1 MQTKEPMIS
10 IIIPVYNAAKTLDQC
25 VDALVYQTYENIE
38 ILIMEKKSTDN
49 SLEIARRFEKEFP
62 GKVRA
67 IELPY
72 TENPARA
79 INEGVKAAKGDYV
92 CFNDPDDY
100 FNLDAME
107 IIAKKIM
114 RDPFEMAFFDANVV
128 DAAGSVIRAS
138 HIAQPFC
145 KKNLL
150 TNMDLMT
157 YWRTCIKRDFFL
169 SHDPVIETCKYA
181 DLTWIPLFIADAR
194 KIEYIPEKLYN
205 YLANNGFTA
214 ANKISNASSLEILQG
229 FDHLLEKADK
239 MFYDEIVMFVITRFV
254 PMAKN
259 WNHHTYYMAWAQK
272 YKDVFLENKYL
283 KERQVYRD
291 YLEKAFDTYVEDHIP
306 YTAYIDGFSCP
317 DNKEQYREYVQGKAF
332 IKGEGDVVA
341 LDESTCDLSQ
351 LPHAREALDSGNTE
365 YLSHFFALKNIYEN
379 GGCFVGKDI
388 RFTAQLD
395 SSCIYDS
402 FFAFKTDE
410 SFNDQIFGG
419 HAGSEFIKQLLDT
432 YLTPDFFDDPFLPFA
447 DRLRIIAGVTLS
459 KLKVNGRDSLVD
471 DKIRFYSVEKMT
483 LGAGLPEEICYVDF
497 SSLVSDPDSRKNML
511 IVPFDVFNSAELS
524 VSSTGNS
531 QKLNDQIRALKNRI
545 SQIEGSDSYK
555 FAKRL
560 SRFGNTKFGTPFKR
574 VFKWFL
580 KKYRKRK
587 YGMG

>member
-1 MQTKEPMIS
+1 MDANEPLIS

-62 GKVRA
+62 QKVRV

-79 INEGVKAAKGDYV
+79 INEGVKAAKGDYI

-107 IIAKKIM
+107 QIAEKIK

-128 DAAGSVIRAS
+128 DSAGKIIRAS
-138 HIAQPFC
+138 HIAQPFS

-157 YWRTCIKRDFFL
+157 YWRTCTKREYFL
-169 SHDPVIETCKYA
+169 AHDPVIEYCKYA

-194 KIEYIPEKLYN
+194 KIEYIPAKLYN
-205 YLANNGFTA
+205 YLANNGFTS
-214 ANKISNASSLEILQG
+214 ANKISNASSLELLLG
-229 FDHLLEKADK
+229 FDYLLSKADK
-239 MFYDEIVMFVITRFV
+239 MFYDEIVMFIITRFV

-259 WNHHTYYMAWAQK
+259 WNHHQYYMAWAQK
-272 YKDVFLENKYL
+272 HRELFLENKYL
-283 KERQVYRD
+283 KERQVYQD
-291 YLEKAFDTYVEDHIP
+291 YLEKAFNSYSDDHIP
-306 YTAYIDGFSCP
+306 YVAYIDGFSSA
-317 DNKEQYREYVQGKAF
+317 DGLEEYREHVQTKAF
-332 IKGEGDVVA
+332 VKGEGTVRV
-341 LDESTCDLSQ
+341 LDKNSCDLSL
-351 LPHAREALDSGNTE
+351 LPHAQMALDAGRTD
-365 YLSHFFALKNIYEN
+365 YLAHFFALKEIYEN
-379 GGCFVGKDI
+379 GGCYVGRDI

-395 SSCIYDS
+395 SSCIYDC
-402 FFAFKTDE
+402 FFAYRDAE

-419 HAGSEFIKQLLDT
+419 HADSEFIKKLLDT
-432 YLTPDFFDDPFLPFA
+432 YLTPDFFDDPLLPLA
-447 DRLRIIAGVTLS
+447 DRIRIVAGTTLPKLRI
-459 KLKVNGRDSLVD
+459 NGRDSLVD
-471 DKIRFYSVEKMT
+471 DKVRFYSVEKMT
-483 LGAGLPEEICYVDF
+483 MGAGIPEEICRIDF
-497 SSLVSDPDSRKNML
+497 SPLVSEPDSDLL
-511 IVPFDVFNSAELS
+511 IVPRNVFNAAELS

-531 QKLNDQIRALKNRI
+531 QKLNAEIRALNKKL
-545 SQIEGSDSYK
+545 SEIEGSDSYK

-560 SRFGNTKFGTPFKR
+560 KRFGNTKFGTPFKSM
-574 VFKWFL
+574 FKWFL
-580 KKYRKRK
+580 KKYRKKK